1 MTWDWFCDRFRDQ
14 KMSIESRPCCRT
26 AWNEDT
32 RRFLLTVPKII
43 STIESFHSAAEDGVM
58 ADFERLLLADR
69 RLIGSRWKN

>member
-1 MTWDWFCDRFRDQ
+1 
-14 KMSIESRPCCRT
+14 MSIELHP
-26 AWNEDT
+26 

-69 RLIGSRWKN
+69 RLIGSR